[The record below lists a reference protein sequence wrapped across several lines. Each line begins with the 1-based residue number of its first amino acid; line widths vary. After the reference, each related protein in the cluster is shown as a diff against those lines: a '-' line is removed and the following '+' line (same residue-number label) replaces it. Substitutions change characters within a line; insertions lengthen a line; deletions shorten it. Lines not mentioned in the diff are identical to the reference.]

1 MRLKIALVSV
11 LCMLL
16 NTVACADP
24 LIVVGHKNPD
34 SDSIFSAISLAHLRS
49 QQGIAAVPVAQG
61 KPNPET
67 QFALDFFGLE
77 APTLLMKV
85 AGRKV
90 ALVDHNH
97 YAQAPD
103 DIRQADIVEIID
115 HHNLGGVSTAEPI
128 EVLIK
133 PVGCT
138 STIIWQLYQ
147 RANISIP
154 PAIAGGMLSA
164 ILSDTLIFR
173 SPTTTDQDRAAAE
186 NLATIAHVNDI
197 QKYGQSMFLAGEADL
212 KTAVIHLLIHRDLKN
227 FEMNDNKIAVAQLMA
242 VSFDLLKDRKEAF
255 LEEMRKLQKEYAYKT
270 VILMLTDIKNEGT
283 ELLLIG
289 KNAQH
294 IAQAFNL
301 VLKNDSV
308 WIPGMMSRKKQ
319 MIPALEKVFDKETS

>member
-1 MRLKIALVSV
+1 MRLKTALVCI

-16 NTVACADP
+16 NTVVCADP
-24 LIVVGHKNPD
+24 MIVIGHKNPD

-67 QFALDFFGLE
+67 QFALDYFGLKT
-77 APTLLMKV
+77 PPPVVKV
-85 AGRKV
+85 AGLKV
-90 ALVDHNH
+90 ALVDHND
-97 YAQAPD
+97 YSQAPD

-115 HHNLGGVSTAEPI
+115 HHNLGGVSTDVPI

-147 RANISIP
+147 RANIPIP
-154 PAIAGGMLSA
+154 PAVAGGMLSA

-173 SPTTTDQDRAAAE
+173 SPTTTDLDRAAAE
-186 NLATIAHVNDI
+186 NLAAIAHINDI
-197 QKYGQSMFLAGEADL
+197 QKYGQSMFSAGEADL
-212 KTAVIHLLIHRDLKN
+212 KTAAIHLLIHRDLKN
-227 FEMNDNKIAVAQLMA
+227 FEMNGNKIAVAQLSA

-255 LEEMRKLQKEYAYKT
+255 LEEMHKLQKENAYKT
-270 VILMLTDIKNEGT
+270 VILMLTDIKSEGT

-289 KNAQH
+289 KNSQQ
-294 IAQAFNL
+294 IAQVFNL

-308 WIPGMMSRKKQ
+308 WVSGMVSRKKQ
-319 MIPALEKVFDKETS
+319 MIPALKKVFDKDPG

>member
-1 MRLKIALVSV
+1 MRLKTALISI

-34 SDSIFSAISLAHLRS
+34 SDSIFSAISLAYLRS
-49 QQGIAAVPVAQG
+49 QQGIAAVPFAQG

-67 QFALDFFGLE
+67 QFALDFFGLK
-77 APTLLMKV
+77 APSLVMKV

-97 YAQAPD
+97 YSQAPD
-103 DIRQADIVEIID
+103 GIRQADIVEIID
-115 HHNLGGVSTAEPI
+115 HHNLGGISTDDPI

-133 PVGCT
+133 PVGCS

-147 RANISIP
+147 RANIPIP

-164 ILSDTLIFR
+164 ILSDTLVFR

-186 NLATIAHVNDI
+186 NLATIAYIDDI

-212 KTAVIHLLIHRDLKN
+212 KTASIHLLIQRDLKS
-227 FEMNDNKIAVAQLMA
+227 FEMNGIKIAVAQLTA
-242 VSFDLLKDRKEAF
+242 VGFDLLKARKEEF
-255 LEEMRKLQKEYAYKT
+255 LEEMRKLQKEYAYQT

-289 KNAQH
+289 KNSQQ

-308 WIPGMMSRKKQ
+308 WVSGMMSRKKQ
-319 MIPALEKVFDKETS
+319 MVPALEKVFKKEPG

>member
-1 MRLKIALVSV
+1 MSLKTALISL
-11 LCMLL
+11 LCMLWSM
-16 NTVACADP
+16 AICADP
-24 LIVVGHKNPD
+24 LIVIGHKNPD
-34 SDSIFSAISLAHLRS
+34 SDTIFSAISLAHLRS
-49 QQGIAAVPVAQG
+49 QQGIAAVPGAQG

-67 QFALDFFGLE
+67 QFALNFFGLE
-77 APTLLMKV
+77 APSLVMKV

-97 YAQAPD
+97 DSQAPD
-103 DIRQADIVEIID
+103 DIRQAEIVEIID
-115 HHNLGGVSTAEPI
+115 HHNLGGITTDDPI

-147 RANISIP
+147 RANIPIP

-164 ILSDTLIFR
+164 ILSDTLIFS

-186 NLATIAHVNDI
+186 NLATIANVKDI
-197 QKYGQSMFLAGEADL
+197 QKYGLSMFLAGEVDL
-212 KTAVIHLLIHRDLKN
+212 ITAPLHVLIHRDLKN
-227 FEMNDNKIAVAQLMA
+227 FEMNGNKIAVAQLTA
-242 VSFDLLKDRKEAF
+242 VSFNFLKDRKEAF
-255 LEEMRKLQKEYAYKT
+255 LEEMHKLQNEYAYQT
-270 VILMLTDIKNEGT
+270 VILMLTDIGNEGT

-289 KNAQH
+289 KNAQQ

-308 WIPGMMSRKKQ
+308 WISGMVSRKKQ
-319 MIPALEKVFDKETS
+319 MIPALEKVFEKNPS